1 MIIYNHQREQPEP
14 QKVLFATA
22 MTATI
27 EKWGDIML
35 DEFRNYKIGIKVNG
49 KWQYTIFYANKEL
62 LAEYIKANIERD
74 EYQQISISKEN

>member
-1 MIIYNHQREQPEP
+1 
-14 QKVLFATA
+14 
-22 MTATI
+22 
-27 EKWGDIML
+27 ML

-62 LAEYIKANIERD
+62 LAEYIKANIDRD